1 MTIGPASGR
10 SSPTTEARSCSSVI
24 GVLSRDSATSA
35 RLPRVGSPDGGGAV
49 RSTRVHR
56 AQRSGD
62 AALHARAAR
71 PGAQRA
77 GLRGLVVV
85 QGAHSRDPRVGRQL
99 LAGRQ
104 DASGQSWRSRTPRRR
119 LREANRLHVHG
130 ARAGRQRRRRLRV
143 HLSAPGRRARREGAV
158 VGSGKPRRVGRSAL
172 ASRDRL
178 ARVGLAVRARRLR
191 RAAHSK
197 RIIELV
203 PTFEELLERWGGE
216 QVVIHHDAQ
225 SGAWIFICLHSTRLG
240 PAGGGTRMKVYD
252 TPADGLADAMRLS
265 AGMTAKLAVAGLE
278 LGGGKAVLAVPNI
291 PAGDERRA
299 LLHRYG
305 DLVASLG
312 GNFLTSSDINTAEL
326 DMDVISERTKHVFGR
341 SESNGGAGN
350 PGPHTAMGVYHGIRA
365 SLAHVFGSSEVN
377 GRTVLVQ
384 GAGSVGAP
392 LAVLLGHDGAVV
404 RVADVDAE
412 RAEAAATAA
421 GGTTVPAE
429 AALATQC
436 DVY

>member
-1 MTIGPASGR
+1 
-10 SSPTTEARSCSSVI
+10 
-24 GVLSRDSATSA
+24 
-35 RLPRVGSPDGGGAV
+35 
-49 RSTRVHR
+49 
-56 AQRSGD
+56 
-62 AALHARAAR
+62 
-71 PGAQRA
+71 
-77 GLRGLVVV
+77 
-85 QGAHSRDPRVGRQL
+85 
-99 LAGRQ
+99 
-104 DASGQSWRSRTPRRR
+104 
-119 LREANRLHVHG
+119 
-130 ARAGRQRRRRLRV
+130 
-143 HLSAPGRRARREGAV
+143 
-158 VGSGKPRRVGRSAL
+158 
-172 ASRDRL
+172 
-178 ARVGLAVRARRLR
+178 
-191 RAAHSK
+191 
-197 RIIELV
+197 V

-421 GGTTVPAE
+421 GGTMVPAE
-429 AALATQC
+429 AALATEC
-436 DVY
+436 DVYAPCAMGGALSVDTVPQLRCRIVAGSANNQLAQMEAAESLRSRGILYAQDYVINAGGAIAIVGLESLSWSTGEVDAALARIGDTLTEIYRRAEAESISTAAAADAVAAARLAAA